1 MSLSREVLCVEE
13 NKYKTNSVYAEI
25 REERY
30 IFGGPKE
37 LSINYKHDGFAF
49 TVKIKQC
56 GKREIELSSA
66 QLVEIAKMYEQF
78 TLILKLLQILEGRFY
93 SIKKLIF
100 NSKNNTEE
108 RYEIIGKTYLSSQLS
123 YYEST
128 GFACEKSNK
137 LIDIFSY
144 LTQSHIEKW
153 IQFQNEFFLPH
164 QMFLYA
170 CGKSGFTCDM
180 QCAFLIELCESLNLF
195 LKVGVSN
202 TLRRCIEKIIDIY
215 GTEIFKYEKK
225 YDKFFDIIVNTRIN
239 IMHAKKDYKTPFLEK
254 EENALYAVKF
264 YLLYRVSA
272 ISYIGFDKTMYQQQ
286 LLNCISIWESWE
298 TVYSDFMKKLHTDTK
313 CTY

>member
-1 MSLSREVLCVEE
+1 MQTYILVDCICVLHIFFVFSRVVCLHLARNASRNLFKCKQKTKRISLCLLTIG
-13 NKYKTNSVYAEI
+13 KKEI
-25 REERY
+25 
-30 IFGGPKE
+30 IIKE
-37 LSINYKHDGFAF
+37 KLNYKN
-49 TVKIKQC
+49 
-56 GKREIELSSA
+56 
-66 QLVEIAKMYEQF
+66 
-78 TLILKLLQILEGRFY
+78 FY
-93 SIKKLIF
+93 I
-100 NSKNNTEE
+100 
-108 RYEIIGKTYLSSQLS
+108 
-123 YYEST
+123 
-128 GFACEKSNK
+128 
-137 LIDIFSY
+137 
-144 LTQSHIEKW
+144 
-153 IQFQNEFFLPH
+153 LPH

-202 TLRRCIEKIIDIY
+202 TLRRCIKKIINIY

-264 YLLYRVSA
+264 YLLYRVCA